1 MPERV
6 TIKTI
11 ARDLG
16 ISHMT
21 VSRAL
26 SGHPNV
32 QKETRET
39 VLRRARELGYVR
51 NAAARAMRG
60 DGTGIAGLLLPNI
73 RNEFYARFAN
83 TMAQACEARGLQLI
97 IHLTDDLPDVEVRAL
112 DRLREVEAQAVVM
125 VPSPGDHEAAPPRS
139 GPPRIIHLIRQTG
152 GTGKQPPAIL
162 VDDGDAIRDA
172 VVHLFEQGH
181 RSIGYIG
188 GPAELSSGGS
198 RLAAFRRGLADVG
211 LPEQS
216 GTILTGPPGFDMGRD
231 LARDLMAGGAVS
243 AIVCGGFEI
252 SNGALATLMESA
264 EKDRRSVGFVGY
276 GDPSFY
282 AWVDGGISTVQV
294 PVDELAEHSARMI
307 LDQDGGEPAK
317 PAAFKA
323 SFVARRSSSR
333 VGDD

>member
-39 VLRRARELGYVR
+39 VIKRARELGYVR

-97 IHLTDDLPDVEVRAL
+97 IHLTDDLPDVEARAL
-112 DRLREVEAQAVVM
+112 DRLREVEARAVVM
-125 VPSPGDHEAAPPRS
+125 VPSPGGDEPAPPRS
-139 GPPRIIHLIRQTG
+139 GAPGIIHLIRQTADKADG
-152 GTGKQPPAIL
+152 VPAIL
-162 VDDGDAIRDA
+162 VEDGGAIRDA
-172 VVHLFEQGH
+172 VVHLFGQGY

-198 RLAAFRRGLADVG
+198 RLAAFRRGLADAG
-211 LPEQS
+211 LSEQP
-216 GTILTGPPGFDMGRD
+216 GTILTGPPGFEMGRE
-231 LARDLMAGGAVS
+231 LALELLAGGGVS

-252 SNGALATLMESA
+252 SNGALSALMDTA
-264 EKDRRSVGFVGY
+264 EADRRSVGFVGY

-282 AWVDGGISTVQV
+282 AWIDGGISTVQV
-294 PVDELAEHSARMI
+294 PVDELAEHAVEMI
-307 LDQDGGEPAK
+307 FKQDGQEPAK
-317 PAAFKA
+317 PATFKA
-323 SFVARRSSSR
+323 SFVQRRSSGR
-333 VGDD
+333 R